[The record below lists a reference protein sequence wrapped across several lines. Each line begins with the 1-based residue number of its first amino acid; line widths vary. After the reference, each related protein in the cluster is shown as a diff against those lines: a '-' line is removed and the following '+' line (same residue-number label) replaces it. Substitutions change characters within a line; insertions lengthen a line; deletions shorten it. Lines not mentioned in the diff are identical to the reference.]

1 MPAPITLAFDGIIGE
16 APNDAASVRAAL
28 RTGGPVQVSI
38 NSFGGIATEG
48 MAIYSILKAHPA
60 RVDVVVDS
68 VAASAASLIAMAGD
82 HIEMRAGSLLMI
94 HDPAAVAIGPA
105 SVMESTR
112 AVLEKMA
119 NEYASIYAARSGK
132 SPEEI
137 RALMLAETW
146 LTGPESVEAGLA
158 DVASSERA
166 TATAH
171 IFDNDN
177 FRFHN
182 MPASIA
188 ALATLRKPDMPTP
201 NPAPTDPAPAPPV
214 NLAANITDILARC
227 TKAKLSLD
235 QANDIV
241 VKSAGNVEMAKDLI
255 TDALIASVP
264 GRRDNYVPGDVTL
277 ENPATLHAAVRDVLV
292 ARMTGKPVK
301 ADTPAAALVGKPL
314 LDLGAMIVE
323 ANGGKI
329 RSWHRDRLAEQVF
342 APTMA
347 GGQHGTSDFPG
358 LTLDAGNRVLLDAYA
373 TAQSPLKQIARRRSA
388 QDFRAL
394 SVLRLGEAPALLE
407 VPESGEVTFG
417 TRAEAKESFS
427 LRTFARIFSIS
438 RQAVINDD
446 LAAFGDAARAW
457 GVAAANVEAD
467 VLYDLISGNGVEL
480 EDDVSLWNATHGN
493 VAGSAAA
500 LDVDG
505 LSDARKALRDTK
517 GLDGVT
523 PLNLVP
529 KFLLVGSANETQGEK
544 TLATLA
550 AATVDDANPFSG
562 KLTLLVEPRI
572 SDYAWFVF
580 ADPLQAEVLSYANL
594 GDATGPQLATRD
606 GWTVLGQEFRAVD
619 DFGAGATGYRGAF
632 KNAGAAP
639 S

>member
-16 APNDAASVRAAL
+16 APNDAATVRAAL
-28 RTGGPVQVSI
+28 RAGGPVQVSI

-48 MAIYSILKAHPA
+48 MAIYNLLKAHKA
-60 RVDVVVDS
+60 RVDVIVDS

-82 HIEMRAGSLLMI
+82 RIEMRAGSLLMI

-119 NEYASIYAARSGK
+119 GEYAAIYAQRSGK

-146 LTGPESVEAGLA
+146 LTGPEAVEAGLA
-158 DVASSERA
+158 DVASSESA
-166 TATAH
+166 TAKAH
-171 IFDNDN
+171 PFDNDN
-177 FRFHN
+177 VFHFHN
-182 MPASIA
+182 LPASIA
-188 ALATLRKPDMPTP
+188 ALATRKPDMPTP
-201 NPAPTDPAPAPPV
+201 NPAPTDPAATPPV

-227 TKAKLSLD
+227 TKAKLSLE

-241 VKSAGNVEMAKDLI
+241 AKSAGNVEMAKDLI

-277 ENPATLHAAVRDVLV
+277 DNPATLHSAVRDVLV

-301 ADTPAAALVGKPL
+301 TDTPAAALVGKPL

-342 APTMA
+342 TMA

-457 GVAAANVEAD
+457 GIAAANVEAD
-467 VLYDLISGNGVEL
+467 VLYDLISGDGVEL
-480 EDDVSLWNATHGN
+480 EDSVSLWNATHGN
-493 VAGSAAA
+493 LAGGAAA

-517 GLDGVT
+517 GLDGTT

-544 TLATLA
+544 VLATLA
-550 AATVDDANPFSG
+550 AATVDDTNPFSG

-572 SDYAWFVF
+572 TDYAWFVF

-619 DFGAGATGYRGAF
+619 DFGAGATGFRGAF
-632 KNAGAAP
+632 KNDGAAP